1 MTCGISGV
9 IMWTGGRGVAKD
21 VVVLYSSTPQMTI
34 HCALLLSM
42 ESEDGHI
49 GIDIREVKRSSHS
62 LQLTFIICIPCNQR
76 RRIRQP
82 VKQLIRKVNPVR

>member
-9 IMWTGGRGVAKD
+9 IMWTGGRGVAKTF
-21 VVVLYSSTPQMTI
+21 VVLNSWMPQTTI

-42 ESEDGHI
+42 ESEDRHS
-49 GIDIREVKRSSHS
+49 GINIREVKRSSHI

-82 VKQLIRKVNPVR
+82 VEQLIRIVNPIR